1 MDPIKNPYAP
11 GAGSPPPALAGRDK
25 QLDSFKILLERLRIG
40 RHSKSLLI
48 RGLRGVGKTVLL
60 TEFQKISKASGF
72 KTEFAEIKHG
82 TSFKDTIA
90 RMTRRAI
97 LSLDLSEKAKDTV
110 WNAARVFKA
119 FTFKAPGGYE
129 LGIDVDALK
138 GRGDSGSLSED
149 LSDLFVAIGEAA
161 RDRKT
166 GVVFLLDEI
175 QFLEKDDLEALIAA
189 THKASQEN
197 LPLTVVGAGLPQVAR
212 LAGEAKS
219 YAERLFDFPLI
230 GPLDP
235 AAAREALE
243 RPASD
248 QGVTYAPTAVKAI
261 LDYTEGYPYFLQE
274 YGKHAWD
281 AATGTTIS
289 LDAVSDARPLV
300 QAQLDDNFFKVRT
313 ERATP
318 TELKY
323 IIAMANLGKG
333 PYKTGEIAKKL
344 GKGSEQVA
352 PTRGNLIEK
361 GLVYSPSYGLTDFT
375 VPQFDDFIRR
385 TMPSRYKR

>member
-1 MDPIKNPYAP
+1 MDPVKNPYTP
-11 GAGSPPPALAGRDK
+11 GAGSPPHALAGRDK
-25 QLDSFKILLERLRIG
+25 QLLSFKILLERLKEG
-40 RHSKSLLI
+40 RHAKSLLI

-60 TEFQKISKASGF
+60 AEFQRISKAAGF

-82 TSFKDTIA
+82 TPFKDTIS

-97 LSLDLSEKAKDTV
+97 LSLDLSEKAKDAAWT
-110 WNAARVFKA
+110 AARVFKA

-129 LGIDVDALK
+129 LGLDVDALK
-138 GRGDSGSLSED
+138 GRADSGSLSED
-149 LSDLFVAIGEAA
+149 LADLFVAIGEAA
-161 RDRKT
+161 REKKT
-166 GVVFLLDEI
+166 GVVFLFDEI

-189 THKASQEN
+189 AHKASQEN
-197 LPLTVVGAGLPQVAR
+197 LPLIVVGAGLPQIAR

-219 YAERLFDFPLI
+219 YAERLFDFPVI

-235 AAAREALE
+235 KAAREALE
-243 RPASD
+243 KPAAAYGIS
-248 QGVTYAPTAVKAI
+248 YAPAAVKAI
-261 LDYTEGYPYFLQE
+261 VDYTEGYPYFIQE

-281 AATGTTIS
+281 VATGTAIS
-289 LDAVSDARPLV
+289 AAAVSEAKPLV
-300 QAQLDDNFFKVRT
+300 QSQLDDNFFKVRI

-323 IIAMANLGKG
+323 IVAMAHLGKG

-344 GKGSEQVA
+344 GKSSEQVA

-361 GLVYSPSYGLTDFT
+361 GHVYSPSYGLTDFT
-375 VPQFDDFIRR
+375 VPQFDDFVRR
-385 TMPSRYKR
+385 TVPRQKR